1 MLYLESPA
9 GVGYSYSG
17 DKNYTTNDDIV
28 SIYAQKTSDYHIG
41 RIIKQIFFVQ
51 VHSIGILI
59 ICVL

>member
-28 SIYAQKTSDYHIG
+28 SMPKKRVTTI
-41 RIIKQIFFVQ
+41 
-51 VHSIGILI
+51 
-59 ICVL
+59 